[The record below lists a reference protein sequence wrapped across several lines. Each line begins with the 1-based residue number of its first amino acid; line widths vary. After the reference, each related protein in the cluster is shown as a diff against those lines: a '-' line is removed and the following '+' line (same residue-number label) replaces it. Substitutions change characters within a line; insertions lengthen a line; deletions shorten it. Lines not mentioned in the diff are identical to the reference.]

1 MKTEKIISLL
11 RCAIDVADAAFSYDE
26 YIAMCNFLDR
36 LERLGNVLDE
46 EEKELHTQDIQ
57 ESFINGAEWADQ
69 HPHWISV
76 DEELPK
82 DFKIVED
89 SFYAGKFEETDIV
102 MVAFDDGDFGFA
114 RYVHDFPNAEE
125 GEAWYWF
132 AEGNLSGVNL
142 DDGEITHWM
151 PLPQPPKKG
160 GEE

>member
-1 MKTEKIISLL
+1 MTREEFINWFEERFALNKNDIYEFGQL
-11 RCAIDVADAAFSYDE
+11 YDE
-26 YIAMCNFLDR
+26 
-36 LERLGNVLDE
+36 VT
-46 EEKELHTQDIQ
+46 K
-57 ESFINGAEWADQ
+57 
-69 HPHWISV
+69 PHWISV

-89 SFYAGKFEETDIV
+89 GFYAGKFEETDIV

-114 RYVHDFPNAEE
+114 RYVHDFPNAGE

-160 GEE
+160 GNQ

>member
-1 MKTEKIISLL
+1 MTREEFINWFEERFALNKNDIYEFGQL
-11 RCAIDVADAAFSYDE
+11 YDE
-26 YIAMCNFLDR
+26 
-36 LERLGNVLDE
+36 VT
-46 EEKELHTQDIQ
+46 K
-57 ESFINGAEWADQ
+57 
-69 HPHWISV
+69 PHWISV

-89 SFYAGKFEETDIV
+89 GFYAGKFEETDIV

-160 GEE
+160 GNQ